1 MRKYRDFPS
10 YEAKKKRYRQL
21 RDAGLHYLQAEV
33 YKSLKQA
40 TVDIICAEA
49 AKLDKS
55 KLSEEEFYYKVEE
68 IARRAKQTTRNK

>member
-10 YEAKKKRYRQL
+10 YEARKKRYRQL

-33 YKSLKQA
+33 YKSLKQE

-49 AKLDKS
+49 LKLDRS
-55 KLSEEEFYYKVEE
+55 KLSEKEFYYKVEE
-68 IARRAKQTTRNK
+68 IVHRAKQMTKNN